1 MNQARKRTGTKKVL
15 SMILVLVML
24 LSLLSMAAFTLPTAA
39 SSDGAASNV
48 DFMRIFHLDC
58 GRKYFSVSEIEGIID
73 QLAANHYTHLQ
84 LAFGN
89 NGFRF
94 LLNDMSV
101 GAYTS
106 NQVKTALKNGNN
118 TYSNSKGA
126 VSSFLSESD
135 MDKIIEYATTKGISI
150 IPMLNTP
157 GHMDALVSAMSEL
170 KVGSSRTSS
179 EMSLTDDAQVS
190 FVEALQQKYINYF
203 AAHGSK
209 YYNFAADEYTFS
221 ALSDSEYTA
230 FATYVN
236 AIAQMVKDAGMTP
249 MCYNDG
255 INYSGKTTSVP
266 FDTDI
271 LVCYWAKA
279 ANYASVTELSNAG
292 FKIINNNDAWY
303 YVLGDYLYDVWKD
316 GQWGYNDALNGIKN
330 TPVTQAKNV
339 ADKEVPVVGS
349 VLCCWCDGPA
359 KVYSS

>member
-58 GRKYFSVSEIEGIID
+58 GRKYFSVSEIKGIID
-73 QLAANHYTHLQ
+73 QLAENHYTHLQ

-94 LLNDMSV
+94 LLDEMSV

-106 NQVKTALKNGNN
+106 NQVKAALKNGNN

-126 VSSFLSESD
+126 DSSFLSESD

-170 KVGSSRTSS
+170 KVGNSRTSS

-230 FATYVN
+230 FAT
-236 AIAQMVKDAGMTP
+236 
-249 MCYNDG
+249 
-255 INYSGKTTSVP
+255 
-266 FDTDI
+266 
-271 LVCYWAKA
+271 
-279 ANYASVTELSNAG
+279 
-292 FKIINNNDAWY
+292 
-303 YVLGDYLYDVWKD
+303 
-316 GQWGYNDALNGIKN
+316 
-330 TPVTQAKNV
+330 
-339 ADKEVPVVGS
+339 
-349 VLCCWCDGPA
+349 
-359 KVYSS
+359 